1 MENSLSTYEPHGCV
15 VVFSVVEKS
24 SFRVAEE
31 IIKYLWQE
39 NYIKDKAII
48 LVGNKADLAR
58 ARVIST
64 QGKSRDRS
72 HDA

>member
-24 SFRVAEE
+24 SFRVAKE

-39 NYIKDKAII
+39 NYIKYKSVI

-64 QGKSRDRS
+64 QGKSMQV
-72 HDA
+72 H